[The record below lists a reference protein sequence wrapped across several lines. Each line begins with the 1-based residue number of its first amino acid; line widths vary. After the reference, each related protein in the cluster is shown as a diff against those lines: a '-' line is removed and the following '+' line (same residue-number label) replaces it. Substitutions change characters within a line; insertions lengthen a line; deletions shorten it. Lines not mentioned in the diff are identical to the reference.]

1 MSARIATWRL
11 PGWTGLLLL
20 STTSPAFCE
29 PVEGVPGTLAE
40 LSELRQELEQRDRM
54 IEELSERLE
63 RLENRVERIEPID
76 GEEKREDAVVPEQTE
91 IQRAGELLEESDDS
105 HKDRLIEQAFER
117 TLIERGGLLL
127 PWRSFS
133 IEPSMTYI
141 HSSSDNIVVDGFT
154 IFPVLVV
161 GDIVSEKVDRDLALF
176 NLVTRIGLP
185 WDSQFELRVP
195 YGAQRLRSF
204 SADGEEVD
212 VTDANFG
219 DVEVVLS
226 HQLYRSDG
234 KWPDLLAS
242 AGWKF
247 DSGRSPF
254 HAEESQIY
262 VGTGYH
268 SLNLSVTGVKVID
281 PVVYFAGASYTYNL
295 TTHERIGKFAPGYS
309 LGFDLGMAIAL
320 NLNTALSLSYD
331 QQFTMKSSLD
341 NDEIPGSF
349 ITTGVFSVGSTYS
362 FTDTLTIDFSLG
374 I

>member
-1 MSARIATWRL
+1 
-11 PGWTGLLLL
+11 
-20 STTSPAFCE
+20 
-29 PVEGVPGTLAE
+29 
-40 LSELRQELEQRDRM
+40 M
-54 IEELSERLE
+54 IEELSDRLE

-76 GEEKREDAVVPEQTE
+76 SEEPGENAVVPEQME
-91 IQRAGELLEESDDS
+91 IQRAGERLEKSDDS
-105 HKDRLIEQAFER
+105 YKDRLIEQAFER

-141 HSSSDNIVVDGFT
+141 HSSSENIVIDGFT
-154 IFPVLVV
+154 VVSVLII

-195 YGAQRLRSF
+195 YGMQRYRSF

-226 HQLYRSDG
+226 HQLYRSHG
-234 KWPDLLAS
+234 EWPDLLAS

-254 HAEESQIY
+254 HAKGNQIF

-281 PVVYFAGASYTYNL
+281 PVVYFGGGSYTYNL
-295 TTHERIGKFAPGYS
+295 PTHERIGTFKPGYS
-309 LGFDLGMAIAL
+309 LGFNLGMAIAL

-331 QQFTMKSSLD
+331 QRFTMKSSLD
-341 NDEIPGSF
+341 NDEIPGSY

-362 FTDTLTIDFSLG
+362 VTDTLTVDFSLG
-374 I
+374 IGVTSDSPDVLFRISLPWRGRF

>member
-1 MSARIATWRL
+1 
-11 PGWTGLLLL
+11 
-20 STTSPAFCE
+20 
-29 PVEGVPGTLAE
+29 
-40 LSELRQELEQRDRM
+40 M
-54 IEELSERLE
+54 IEELSGRLD

-76 GEEKREDAVVPEQTE
+76 SEEPGENAVVPEQTE
-91 IQRAGELLEESDDS
+91 IQRASELLEESDDS
-105 HKDRLIEQAFER
+105 YKNRLIEQAFER

-141 HSSSDNIVVDGFT
+141 HSSSENIVIDGFT
-154 IFPVLVV
+154 VAGVLII

-195 YGAQRLRSF
+195 YGLQRYRSFSF
-204 SADGEEVD
+204 SADDEEVD
-212 VTDANFG
+212 LKDANLG

-226 HQLYRSDG
+226 HQLYRSHG
-234 KWPDLLAS
+234 EWPDLLAS

-254 HAEESQIY
+254 HAKENQIF

-281 PVVYFAGASYTYNL
+281 PVVYFVGGSYTYNL
-295 TTHERIGKFAPGYS
+295 PTHERIGTFEPGYS
-309 LGFDLGMAIAL
+309 LGFNLGMAIAL

-331 QQFTMKSSLD
+331 QKFTMKSSFD
-341 NDEIPGSF
+341 NNEIPGSYS
-349 ITTGVFSVGSTYS
+349 TTGVFSVGSTYS
-362 FTDTLTIDFSLG
+362 VTDTLTIDFSLG
-374 I
+374 IGVTSDSPDVLFRISLPWRRRF